1 MFRMNIS
8 LVAFCCAVCAGLP
21 ARVSAADSPPSAGN
35 SYTVKAGDTLDKVIR
50 QQLSGSP
57 LRAEILREALISQN
71 PGAFTK
77 GSPKMLMTGAVLQLP
92 DQEALMR
99 KHFQP
104 SFAPAAAPVVADHAS
119 AERSAATRRN
129 WVRYP

>member
-21 ARVSAADSPPSAGN
+21 AQVSAADSAPSAGS
-35 SYTVKAGDTLDKVIR
+35 SYTVKPGDTLDKVIR

-57 LRAEILREALISQN
+57 LRAEILRDALISQN

-77 GSPKMLMTGAVLQLP
+77 GSPKMLLTGAVLQLP

-99 KHFQP
+99 KHFQA
-104 SFAPAAAPVVADHAS
+104 SSAPAAAPVVAEHAG